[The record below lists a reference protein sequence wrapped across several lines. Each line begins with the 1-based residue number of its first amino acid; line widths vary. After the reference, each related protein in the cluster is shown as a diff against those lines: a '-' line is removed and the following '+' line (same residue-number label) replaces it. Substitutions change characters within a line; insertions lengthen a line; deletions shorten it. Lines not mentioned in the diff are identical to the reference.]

1 MTGGR
6 QKGRPNMSTTP
17 DPQIAAR
24 GATFR
29 KASRSPFG
37 PDDEIGMLN
46 LVTDATRARILAEAD
61 GSKLFDL
68 SVDYFIGMPS
78 WTYAGDPGFQ
88 IWMSH
93 TPNGTVVDDPIRVGQ
108 EQNRLVSYS
117 GDCITMYTHCGT
129 HIDTLNHFGYCG
141 EIWNG
146 FTEREHLGSRHW
158 TVCGADK
165 QPPIIARG
173 VLIDVATAHDV
184 DVLPNSYAIGEDDL
198 RMALDR
204 QRSEVRAGDVVI
216 IRTGRMKLWP
226 DPDKYALDE
235 PGLNREGAE
244 YLAKAGAIVIGA
256 DNLALEHYPGADP
269 ENWDV
274 VHTYLFAEAGV
285 PIMEVVNLE
294 ELAEEE
300 VFEFAFIAA
309 AMPIRGAT
317 GAPMRPIAFPLRR

>member
-1 MTGGR
+1 MA
-6 QKGRPNMSTTP
+6 STP
-17 DPQIAAR
+17 DPQIAATN
-24 GATFR
+24 ATFR
-29 KASRSPFG
+29 KASTSPFG
-37 PDDEIGMLN
+37 PQDEIGMLN
-46 LVTDATRARILAEAD
+46 LMTDATRARVLAEAD

-68 SVDYFIGMPS
+68 AVDYFIGMPS

-93 TPNGTVVDDPIRVGQ
+93 TPSGTVVDDPMGVGE

-129 HIDTLNHFGYCG
+129 HMDTLNHFGYCG

-158 TVCGADK
+158 SVCGADK
-165 QPPIIARG
+165 QPPIVARG
-173 VLIDVATAHDV
+173 VLVDVAAAHGL
-184 DVLPNSYAIGEDDL
+184 DVLPDSYAIGKDDL

-204 QRSEVRAGDVVI
+204 QGSEVRPGDVVFL
-216 IRTGRMKLWP
+216 RTGRMKLWP

-235 PGLNREGAE
+235 PGINREGAE
-244 YLAKAGAIVIGA
+244 HLAKAGAIVIGA
-256 DNLALEHYPGADP
+256 DNLALEHYPGADA

-294 ELAEEE
+294 ELAAEE
-300 VFEFAFIAA
+300 VFEFALVAA
-309 AMPIRGAT
+309 GMPIRGAT
-317 GAPMRPIAFPLRR
+317 GAPMRPMAFPLRD